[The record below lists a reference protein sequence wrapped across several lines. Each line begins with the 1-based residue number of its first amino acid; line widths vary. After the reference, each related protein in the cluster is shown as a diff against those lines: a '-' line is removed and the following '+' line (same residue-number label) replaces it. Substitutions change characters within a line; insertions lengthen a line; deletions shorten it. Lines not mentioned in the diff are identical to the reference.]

1 MEIPPLLKKES
12 NPITIYRIVIIS
24 DNLKKYVKDNRRF
37 SYGKLNIENER
48 SGKQKHRYPL
58 RGGRGYRCYEKE
70 RVMKKVFSFYDI
82 YYTR

>member
-12 NPITIYRIVIIS
+12 NPITIYCIVIIS
-24 DNLKKYVKDNRRF
+24 DNLKKYVKDIRRF

>member
-24 DNLKKYVKDNRRF
+24 DNPKKYVKDIRRF

-58 RGGRGYRCYEKE
+58 REGYEKGVFLL
-70 RVMKKVFSFYDI
+70 RYLLYPVSVKKM
-82 YYTR
+82 